1 MLNKNTLKGEI
12 FEYICCQVSFSC
24 KLLQTVAFFW
34 PRKAFEGVIINFE

>member
-24 KLLQTVAFFW
+24 KSFW
-34 PRKAFEGVIINFE
+34 PRKAFEGVIIDFE